1 LIDNTCNSAGVNAAD
16 HISGGFDARGPNRS
30 ERHVKTKL
38 TTLAGTAA
46 LAMALNWAPAAQA
59 KAATVHHAKHARR
72 ASVSRDYGSTPAASP
87 TSSGGGPNIL
97 DWLDLGPSE
106 TAFPG
111 LGLVTDLVEELV
123 GAGGLLTGG

>member
-1 LIDNTCNSAGVNAAD
+1 
-16 HISGGFDARGPNRS
+16 
-30 ERHVKTKL
+30 VKTKL
-38 TTLAGTAA
+38 TTLAGAAA

-59 KAATVHHAKHARR
+59 KSATVHHTRH

-87 TSSGGGPNIL
+87 TSSGGGPSIL